1 MRLSSCPTHL
11 DRGNRQQDNSPLKP
25 RFDESRPLAY
35 TSLHGDADLVC
46 PSPESIRSSMSMRQ
60 KGAGGRRRSS
70 DGGGAE
76 FTPTDEMKRIGGQG
90 ALAEGNAMSPLKR
103 GGDEAGAAERT
114 SLVRSNSL
122 TSVSSE
128 SSSGHSNVT
137 RGMSFRAKKAS
148 GLFVPPTAAQMAAQ
162 NSMKMRKERRE
173 RTKSASPSPS
183 DDQSNLLIAPVPHG
197 NLISSPFP
205 PMPRIDGSP
214 ESAKTS
220 PEMSPGAPTRLGLFF
235 GWAGFG
241 KTDSLSSSK
250 KQSQGDRRR
259 PASTSPGEGRRLS
272 SFFNSF
278 NGMFSSSKTSLGSMG
293 ELAGEHDQD
302 TDWQPSQ
309 CVTNP
314 PL

>member
-1 MRLSSCPTHL
+1 
-11 DRGNRQQDNSPLKP
+11 
-25 RFDESRPLAY
+25 
-35 TSLHGDADLVC
+35 
-46 PSPESIRSSMSMRQ
+46 
-60 KGAGGRRRSS
+60 
-70 DGGGAE
+70 
-76 FTPTDEMKRIGGQG
+76 
-90 ALAEGNAMSPLKR
+90 MSPLKR
-103 GGDEAGAAERT
+103 GGGEAGAAERT

-173 RTKSASPSPS
+173 RTKSASPTPS
-183 DDQSNLLIAPVPHG
+183 DDESNLLIVPVPHG

-205 PMPRIDGSP
+205 PMPTIDGSP
-214 ESAKTS
+214 ESVKTS